1 MKFTPAL
8 KVGILTLI
16 SVAILICS
24 VMWLKGRSIASGE
37 RITVI
42 FQDVDGMR
50 AGSGVQIMG
59 LRVGQVEEINPFI
72 TQESSYVSV
81 KLVITEPGVE
91 IPVGSEI
98 SIQQSGI
105 IGEKFVEI
113 TPPKVNYAYLPL
125 KSETTPVELQKGDGV
140 EVYTFNDTRED
151 YTVVGEIKTV
161 ETVDRMSLP
170 LELREQYEAPYIAKG
185 SVMAETVGSEVVLNL
200 EGTLQHQIAV
210 AVLDLQDA
218 NELKGNAII
227 GTEYSLEYNSESG
240 EYELNVKEDKYAT
253 IDVQSRSG
261 NSFVVLFPNEE
272 EDTRLKCIKGDKTYA
287 TTFYGD
293 IKANKVYFKTGT
305 DGTSQEPLTW
315 TEMQAVN
322 GYEYVDLGLPS
333 GLKWATCN
341 VGASSPE
348 EYGDYFA
355 WGETETKSVY
365 TYDNSLTF
373 EKTPEYLKANG
384 YIDDEGNLTPE
395 HDAAAANWGGSWRMP
410 TKEQMEELVEHCEWE
425 WTQVNGV
432 NGAKVIGPNGS
443 CIFLPAAGYR
453 YGSSLSSD
461 GDDGSYWS
469 STPDDDAYDNS
480 AYYLYFFTGSEYVGW
495 DGIRHVGLTV
505 RPLTE

>member
-1 MKFTPAL
+1 MTLLFTQCKKDNLDNTDSDAK
-8 KVGILTLI
+8 KVRVSCTVSLNDGGKSDFTNLMENGSVNWSEGNEFIYVAIPGETPKIIELEGSAYGTPSTLTFEGNITAGLI
-16 SVAILICS
+16 S
-24 VMWLKGRSIASGE
+24 
-37 RITVI
+37 
-42 FQDVDGMR
+42 
-50 AGSGVQIMG
+50 AGTEYDIWYFGHSHR
-59 LRVGQVEEINPFI
+59 LSDP
-72 TQESSYVSV
+72 YY
-81 KLVITEPGVE
+81 KLVGDNKIEGNIAT
-91 IPVGSEI
+91 
-98 SIQQSGI
+98 QSGNLSDL
-105 IGEKFVEI
+105 G
-113 TPPKVNYAYLPL
+113 LCH
-125 KSETTPVELQKGDGV
+125 
-140 EVYTFNDTRED
+140 
-151 YTVVGEIKTV
+151 
-161 ETVDRMSLP
+161 
-170 LELREQYEAPYIAKG
+170 IAKG

-453 YGSSLSSD
+453 YGSSLYLD
-461 GDDGSYWS
+461 GGLGNYWS

>member
-1 MKFTPAL
+1 MVLIFSSCKKDPVETNEGEKVRVSCTIPLNEGSKSDFTNLMTDGSVNWSDGWERVYVAIHGATPKIIELEGAAY
-8 KVGILTLI
+8 GTPSTLTFEGNITAGLI
-16 SVAILICS
+16 S
-24 VMWLKGRSIASGE
+24 
-37 RITVI
+37 
-42 FQDVDGMR
+42 
-50 AGSGVQIMG
+50 AGTEYDIWYFGHSHR
-59 LRVGQVEEINPFI
+59 LSDP
-72 TQESSYVSV
+72 YY
-81 KLVITEPGVE
+81 KLVGDNKIEGNIAT
-91 IPVGSEI
+91 
-98 SIQQSGI
+98 QSGNLSDL
-105 IGEKFVEI
+105 G
-113 TPPKVNYAYLPL
+113 LCH
-125 KSETTPVELQKGDGV
+125 
-140 EVYTFNDTRED
+140 
-151 YTVVGEIKTV
+151 
-161 ETVDRMSLP
+161 
-170 LELREQYEAPYIAKG
+170 IAKG

-355 WGETETKSVY
+355 WGETQPAPGFNYIESNCA
-365 TYDNSLTF
+365 TYGLSISELQSQ
-373 EKTPEYLKANG
+373 G
-384 YIDDEGNLTPE
+384 YIDNEGNLTSSY
-395 HDAAAANWGGSWRMP
+395 DAATANWGGSWRMP
-410 TKEQMEELVEHCEWE
+410 THYEQKELLNNCTWE

-432 NGAKVIGPNGS
+432 NGAKVIGPNGNS
-443 CIFLPAAGYR
+443 IFLPAAGLR
-453 YGSSLSSD
+453 YVSSLHFV
-461 GDDGSYWS
+461 GGSGCYWS
-469 STPDDDAYDNS
+469 STLLDLFDYYNDGAYCLDF
-480 AYYLYFFTGSEYVGW
+480 Y
-495 DGIRHVGLTV
+495 DGYENVDCGCHRYEGLTI
-505 RPLTE
+505 RPITE

>member
-1 MKFTPAL
+1 MVLIFSSCKKDPVETNEGEKVRVSCTIPLNEGGKSDFTNLMTDGSVNWSEGWECIYVAIPGATPKIIEL
-8 KVGILTLI
+8 EGAAYGTPSTLTFEGNITAGLI
-16 SVAILICS
+16 S
-24 VMWLKGRSIASGE
+24 
-37 RITVI
+37 
-42 FQDVDGMR
+42 
-50 AGSGVQIMG
+50 AGTEYDIWYFGHSHR
-59 LRVGQVEEINPFI
+59 LSEP
-72 TQESSYVSV
+72 YY
-81 KLVITEPGVE
+81 KLVGDNMIEGNIAT
-91 IPVGSEI
+91 
-98 SIQQSGI
+98 QSGDLSDL
-105 IGEKFVEI
+105 G
-113 TPPKVNYAYLPL
+113 LCH
-125 KSETTPVELQKGDGV
+125 
-140 EVYTFNDTRED
+140 
-151 YTVVGEIKTV
+151 
-161 ETVDRMSLP
+161 
-170 LELREQYEAPYIAKG
+170 IAKG

-355 WGETETKSVY
+355 WGETQPAPGFNYIESNCA
-365 TYDNSLTF
+365 TYGLSISELQSQ
-373 EKTPEYLKANG
+373 G
-384 YIDDEGNLTPE
+384 YIDNEGNLTSS
-395 HDAAAANWGGSWRMP
+395 HDAARANWGGSWRMP
-410 TKEQMEELVEHCEWE
+410 TKAEQQELRDNCTWI
-425 WTQVNGV
+425 WTAQNGV
-432 NGAKVIGPNGS
+432 NGYKVTGPNGS

-461 GDDGSYWS
+461 GDDGYYWS
-469 STPDDDAYDNS
+469 STPDVSYFDYYAYC
-480 AYYLYFFTGSEYVGW
+480 LYFYYGGEYVDW
-495 DGIRHVGLTV
+495 YYNRIYGLTI
-505 RPLTE
+505 RPITE

>member
-1 MKFTPAL
+1 MKRITTILLALMTLLFTQCKKDNL
-8 KVGILTLI
+8 DNTDSDTKKVRVSCTVSLSDGGKSDFTNLMENGSVNWSEGNEFIYVAIPGETPKIIELEGAAYGTPSTLTFEGNITAGLI
-16 SVAILICS
+16 S
-24 VMWLKGRSIASGE
+24 
-37 RITVI
+37 
-42 FQDVDGMR
+42 
-50 AGSGVQIMG
+50 AGTEYDIWYFGHSHR
-59 LRVGQVEEINPFI
+59 LSEP
-72 TQESSYVSV
+72 YY
-81 KLVITEPGVE
+81 KLVGDNMIEGNIAT
-91 IPVGSEI
+91 
-98 SIQQSGI
+98 QSGDLSDL
-105 IGEKFVEI
+105 GL
-113 TPPKVNYAYLPL
+113 YH
-125 KSETTPVELQKGDGV
+125 
-140 EVYTFNDTRED
+140 
-151 YTVVGEIKTV
+151 
-161 ETVDRMSLP
+161 
-170 LELREQYEAPYIAKG
+170 IAKG

-322 GYEYVDLGLPS
+322 GYEYVDLDLPS

-355 WGETETKSVY
+355 WGETNTKTEY
-365 TYDNSLTF
+365 TNDNSLTYGLT
-373 EKTPEYLKANG
+373 KTQLQAQG
-384 YIDDEGNLTPE
+384 IIDENGNLTPQY
-395 HDAAAANWGGSWRMP
+395 DAATANWGGSWRMP

-443 CIFLPAAGYR
+443 CIFLPAAGFR
-453 YGSSLSSD
+453 YAYALYDDGGIGYCWSSTPYDSD
-461 GDDGSYWS
+461 GDDIAYNLRFDDGGEGVYWVYS
-469 STPDDDAYDNS
+469 RS
-480 AYYLYFFTGSEYVGW
+480 
-495 DGIRHVGLTV
+495 IGLTV
-505 RPLTE
+505 RPVSE